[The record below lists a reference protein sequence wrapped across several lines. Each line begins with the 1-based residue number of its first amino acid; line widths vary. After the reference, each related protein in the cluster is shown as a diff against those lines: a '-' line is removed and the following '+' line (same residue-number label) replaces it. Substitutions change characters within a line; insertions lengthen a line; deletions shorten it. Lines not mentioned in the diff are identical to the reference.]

1 MPFWSKGKNESQ
13 PPARD
18 FSDGS
23 ADFQESV
30 SVSPS
35 SAPMSMS
42 GGGGGGNEGMAEL
55 QQFATA
61 IQQSAL
67 IQSTITTLSEKAF
80 EACITKPSSSLSGKE
95 AACVQAVTMKW
106 LDTNQFMVG
115 RLQKK
120 MSSGQESSFN

>member
-1 MPFWSKGKNESQ
+1 MPFWSKGSSDNK
-13 PPARD
+13 PASRD

-23 ADFQESV
+23 ADYQDSV
-30 SVSPS
+30 SIDSM
-35 SAPMSMS
+35 SAPS
-42 GGGGGGNEGMAEL
+42 GGGGGGAGMAEL
-55 QQFATA
+55 QQFASA

-67 IQSTITTLSEKAF
+67 IQATITTLSEKAF
-80 EACITKPSSSLSGKE
+80 KACITKPGSSLSGKE

-120 MSSGQESSFN
+120 MSAGQESSYN

>member
-1 MPFWSKGKNESQ
+1 
-13 PPARD
+13 
-18 FSDGS
+18 
-23 ADFQESV
+23 
-30 SVSPS
+30 
-35 SAPMSMS
+35 
-42 GGGGGGNEGMAEL
+42 MAEM

-61 IQQSAL
+61 IQQSAM

-80 EACITKPSSSLSGKE
+80 EACITKPGSSLSGKE

-120 MSSGQESSFN
+120 MSAGQESSFN

>member
-1 MPFWSKGKNESQ
+1 
-13 PPARD
+13 
-18 FSDGS
+18 
-23 ADFQESV
+23 
-30 SVSPS
+30 
-35 SAPMSMS
+35 
-42 GGGGGGNEGMAEL
+42 MAEL

-67 IQSTITTLSEKAF
+67 IQATITTLSEKAF
-80 EACITKPSSSLSGKE
+80 KACINKPGSTLTGKE

-120 MSSGQESSFN
+120 MSAGQESSYN

>member
-1 MPFWSKGKNESQ
+1 
-13 PPARD
+13 
-18 FSDGS
+18 
-23 ADFQESV
+23 
-30 SVSPS
+30 
-35 SAPMSMS
+35 MS
-42 GGGGGGNEGMAEL
+42 GGGGTEGMAEL

-67 IQSTITTLSEKAF
+67 IQATITTLSEKAF
-80 EACITKPSSSLSGKE
+80 ESCITKPGSSLSGKE

-120 MSSGQESSFN
+120 MASGKESSFN